1 MDACAAY
8 TYAWA
13 DRQADMVGERAE
25 SSGPLD
31 VACAR
36 R

>member
-1 MDACAAY
+1 MRVPPILTRGRTA
-8 TYAWA
+8 
-13 DRQADMVGERAE
+13 QADMVGERAE

-31 VACAR
+31 AACAR